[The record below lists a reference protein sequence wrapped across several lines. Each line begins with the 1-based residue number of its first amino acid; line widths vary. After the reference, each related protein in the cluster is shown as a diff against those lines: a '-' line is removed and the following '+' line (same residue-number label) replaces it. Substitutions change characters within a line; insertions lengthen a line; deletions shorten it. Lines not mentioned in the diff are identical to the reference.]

1 MSARSIATKAGLA
14 LVVALA
20 AVQTAWAGL
29 GESVETIAHDHLA
42 LEGRALS
49 QTPMPAYDRHE
60 IMTTTGVRIREY
72 ATRSGTVFAVAFS
85 GPSIPDLRV
94 LLAQHYAAYL
104 AEAAR
109 PRVNHRAMSIESP
122 GLVLSIVKLPRGFV
136 GTAHV
141 PTLVPAGVAPRE
153 LR

>member
-1 MSARSIATKAGLA
+1 MLTDC
-14 LVVALA
+14 A
-20 AVQTAWAGL
+20 AVVVSPEPNQNVLKHIELIDL
-29 GESVETIAHDHLA
+29 GQDEVMIV
-42 LEGRALS
+42 
-49 QTPMPAYDRHE
+49 
-60 IMTTTGVRIREY
+60 IV
-72 ATRSGTVFAVAFS
+72 TRSGTVFAVAFS

-136 GTAHV
+136 GSAHV